1 MKKWIFDTNTRNH
14 YDEIVNTSI
23 PHYNEVIEQCI
34 DLASTLGDQPRIVD
48 CGCANLQ
55 TLNRFKALGY
65 KNLTGIESAVDMLPE
80 DIEGMTVFLSDKFP
94 RGGTYDLIL
103 ANWVLHFIVDPK
115 ERMQYIE
122 DAYNSLAPGGYLVI
136 SEKVDNEFLDQY
148 HWWKH
153 DQGLSPDEIQEKHE
167 SLEGVLVPLPLRWY
181 THLFQSMYAE
191 YSIINSHWC
200 FNTFILR
207 KTVDI

>member
-1 MKKWIFDTNTRNH
+1 MWKFDTNVKLN
-14 YDEIVNTSI
+14 YNEIVNTNI
-23 PHYNEVIEQCI
+23 PHYNEVIEQCL

-55 TLNRFKALGY
+55 TLKRFQERGFKH
-65 KNLTGIESAVDMLPE
+65 LTGIESSVDMLP
-80 DIEGMTVFLSDKFP
+80 DYAEGMTVFLTDKFI

-103 ANWVLHFIVDPK
+103 ANWVLHFIPDPK
-115 ERMQYIE
+115 ERMDYIE

-136 SEKVDNEFLDQY
+136 SDKIDNEFLDQY

-181 THLFQSMYAE
+181 TQLFDSLDAE
-191 YSIINSHWC
+191 YSIINAHWC